1 MTESSCWMDI
11 FFGNE
16 KRNEKKY
23 KNGNKVSGLL
33 FTNMRV
39 CFYLIKSLTLTSP
52 IMSLTN
58 PSTSAPSSAPVLLCG
73 ENNN

>member
-1 MTESSCWMDI
+1 MTESSCWI

-33 FTNMRV
+33 FTKCVFV